1 MAYYL
6 NVMIQKVNQVKRVK
20 KISIEKRNLIST
32 RVTVMNSVQGAAL
45 KPCTTQGLSALILCC
60 T

>member
-32 RVTVMNSVQGAAL
+32 RVTVMNSVQGGEL